1 MKFSYKQLKLI
12 IQFQIKLKLNIT
24 SYFYDFFEIFKC
36 IYSLVNMIN
45 TLQCINNFKNATTQI
60 LLLLVF

>member
-36 IYSLVNMIN
+36 IYMQLSKHDKYFAMH
-45 TLQCINNFKNATTQI
+45 Q
-60 LLLLVF
+60 